1 MQTFLNGANTS
12 ASLVEAPWSLAVSRC
27 AGIVDMEGKCDLS
40 VLSCGQIGGISQH
53 IVLRTNGRMLR
64 SRLGNISAGSWR
76 VSVRLQREPNEMQEG
91 LVMLELKDD
100 PGSGQLE
107 QRSESV
113 PFVVS
118 QDQAVVDEISQ
129 ASSLM
134 RKIDG
139 NCPLHGFQKK
149 VRAVLYLVGQGIGGC
164 LPFSDLTNEVERVCY
179 QLGWKVTQKT
189 FAQRVKRRGGE

>member
-12 ASLVEAPWSLAVSRC
+12 ASLVQAPWSLAVSQC
-27 AGIVDMEGKCDLS
+27 AGLVDMEGKCDLS
-40 VLSCGQIGGISQH
+40 VLSCGQMGGVSQH

-76 VSVRLQREPNEMQEG
+76 VNVRLQRESNEMQEG
-91 LVMLELKDD
+91 LVMLELTDY
-100 PGSGQLE
+100 PGSGQME

-134 RKIDG
+134 RKMDG

-164 LPFSDLTNEVERVCY
+164 LPFSDLANEVESVCCR
-179 QLGWKVTQKT
+179 LGWKVTQKT